1 MAKDVDLSSKEWRD
15 IVFEGKNKEFGAYQL
30 RKESDSRHN
39 KAMIVIVIV
48 IAILFALAF
57 LVNTVIKA
65 AEARPEDTIEQSMA
79 VMDMTEEPVEEP
91 EEEPQRVEEQKVEEV
106 IKEDLLNTAK
116 ATEIAIVNDE
126 EVTDELQSQDE
137 LKEDD
142 RAIGKVNEDRGVDDI
157 INAQEHKDVVVVE
170 EKTEPAD
177 DYVFEAVEQDAMFPG
192 GEGALIEWIGKHT
205 DYPQVA
211 LENGVQGTV
220 RVRFVVKKDG
230 TIGDA
235 KVLKP
240 VDPALDKE
248 ALRVIKSLPKFIPG
262 KMNGHA
268 VNCYFTC
275 PVKFRIVNQN

>member
-30 RKESDSRHN
+30 RKESDARHN
-39 KAMIVIVIV
+39 KAMIVIVIF

-79 VMDMTEEPVEEP
+79 VMEVAEEPVDEP

-116 ATEIAIVNDE
+116 ATEIAIVNDD

-170 EKTEPAD
+170 EKTEPD
-177 DYVFEAVEQDAMFPG
+177 EDYVFEAVEQNAMFPG
-192 GEGALIEWIGKHT
+192 GDGALIKWIGEHT

-230 TIGDA
+230 TIGDV

-240 VDPALDKE
+240 VDPNLDKE
-248 ALRVIKSLPKFIPG
+248 AIRVIKSLPKFIPG

-268 VNCYFTC
+268 VNCYFTA
-275 PVKFRIVNQN
+275 PVRFKIISQN

>member
-30 RKESDSRHN
+30 RKESDARHN

-79 VMDMTEEPVEEP
+79 VMEVAEEPVDEP

-116 ATEIAIVNDE
+116 ATEIAIVNDD

-170 EKTEPAD
+170 EKTEPD
-177 DYVFEAVEQDAMFPG
+177 EDYVFDAVEQNAMFPG
-192 GEGALIEWIGKHT
+192 GDGALIKWIGEHT

-230 TIGDA
+230 TIGDV

-240 VDPALDKE
+240 VDPNLDKE
-248 ALRVIKSLPKFIPG
+248 AMRVIKSLPKFIPG

-268 VNCYFTC
+268 VNCYFTA
-275 PVKFRIVNQN
+275 PVRFKIISQN

>member
-192 GEGALIEWIGKHT
+192 GDGALIEWIGKHT

>member
-30 RKESDSRHN
+30 RKESDARHN

-79 VMDMTEEPVEEP
+79 VMEVAEEVADEP

-116 ATEIAIVNDE
+116 ATEIAIVNDD

-170 EKTEPAD
+170 EKTEPD
-177 DYVFEAVEQDAMFPG
+177 EDYVFEAVEQNAMFPG
-192 GEGALIEWIGKHT
+192 GDGALLKWLNEHT
-205 DYPQVA
+205 EYPQIA

-230 TIGDA
+230 TIGEV

-240 VDPALDKE
+240 VDPNLDKE
-248 ALRVIKSLPKFIPG
+248 AIRVIKSLPKFIPG

-268 VNCYFTC
+268 VNCYFTA
-275 PVKFRIVNQN
+275 PVRFKIISQN

>member
-30 RKESDSRHN
+30 RKESDARHN

-79 VMDMTEEPVEEP
+79 VMEVAEEPVDEP
-91 EEEPQRVEEQKVEEV
+91 EEELQRVEEQKVEEV

-116 ATEIAIVNDE
+116 ATEIAIVKDD

-170 EKTEPAD
+170 EKTEPD
-177 DYVFEAVEQDAMFPG
+177 EDYVFDAVEQNAMFPG
-192 GEGALIEWIGKHT
+192 GDGALIKWLGEHT
-205 DYPQVA
+205 EYPQVA

-230 TIGDA
+230 TI
-235 KVLKP
+235 P
-240 VDPALDKE
+240 
-248 ALRVIKSLPKFIPG
+248 
-262 KMNGHA
+262 
-268 VNCYFTC
+268 
-275 PVKFRIVNQN
+275 